1 MNDRLFETQ
10 LFLEIEDNITLE
22 EQHNFLTIILD
33 CHANKTN
40 RAVHVAHFVCNSASN
55 HNYQ

>member
-1 MNDRLFETQ
+1 LFETQ
-10 LFLEIEDNITLE
+10 LFLEIEDNIKLE

-40 RAVHVAHFVCNSASN
+40 RAVHVANFVGDGTSN